1 MTSDYYQFYYY
12 NAEQLQMDDGNK
24 YQIKNLMMETENIS
38 PNNYSP
44 TMNMDCLKQ
53 QQNTTP
59 YWNSCSDGWRTPS
72 CDSFR
77 SSSPEFVPL
86 ITSNY
91 SHLPTN
97 LEVKNNM
104 NLLLPKISTINNSFP
119 SNVKN
124 EMPSDSETNISE
136 TSSFNNTINE
146 GELENIKGAGKGG
159 KKRKTKQIAPV
170 VKKKRRLAANAR
182 ERRRMQSLN
191 DSFDRLRQYLPSLG
205 NDRQF
210 SKHETLQMAQSYIT
224 ALCELLD

>member
-24 YQIKNLMMETENIS
+24 YQMKNMMETENIS
-38 PNNYSP
+38 PNNYS
-44 TMNMDCLKQ
+44 TMNMDCLK
-53 QQNTTP
+53 QNTTP

-97 LEVKNNM
+97 LEVKNTM
-104 NLLLPKISTINNSFP
+104 NLLPKISTINSFP
-119 SNVKN
+119 QSVKN

-136 TSSFNNTINE
+136 TSSFNTIN
-146 GELENIKGAGKGG
+146 GEQEICELDNIKGVKGA

>member
-12 NAEQLQMDDGNK
+12 NAEQLQMDEGNK
-24 YQIKNLMMETENIS
+24 YQMKNMLETENIS
-38 PNNYSP
+38 PNNYSS
-44 TMNMDCLKQ
+44 MNMDCLKQ
-53 QQNTTP
+53 SSTP

-91 SHLPTN
+91 SHLQTN
-97 LEVKNNM
+97 VEIKNNV
-104 NLLLPKISTINNSFP
+104 NLLPKLSTINNFP
-119 SNVKN
+119 SVKN

-136 TSSFNNTINE
+136 TSSFNATN
-146 GELENIKGAGKGG
+146 GELDNIKGVKGG
-159 KKRKTKQIAPV
+159 KKRKNKQIAPV

-224 ALCELLD
+224 ALSELLV